1 MRISLNWLKEY
12 VEITCAISELS
23 ERLTNVGLEVEGID
37 DLGAKY
43 QGFVVGKVLATHRHP
58 NAEKLTLCD
67 VLVGKDTLRIVC
79 GAANVA
85 AGQKVPVGLVGAVV
99 PHNQHDSGGT
109 PFTLTPVKLRGEI
122 SNGMICSA
130 YELGLGEDKEGI
142 LVLADGA
149 KAGTPLARHL
159 GLEDHVLEIGITPNR
174 PDAMSHFGVARE
186 VAAFLGKKLKIPKI
200 LLAESRRRVA
210 TQLKVSIA
218 DTQNCPRYTARVVS
232 GVRVGSS
239 PKWLQDRL
247 HAVGI
252 RAVNN
257 VVDVTNFVLMEM
269 GQPLHAF
276 DAGKI
281 EGGKIIVRR
290 ATDGESFSTLDGK
303 TRLLNGEMLMICDA
317 KKSIA
322 VAGVMGGAS
331 TEITNS
337 TTNIIIESAYFHPRS
352 IRRTSKCLG
361 LSTDAS
367 QRFERGADPEITKA
381 AADRA
386 AALIQSVAGGEVLKG
401 VVDVYPRHIRR
412 RLVTLHPERL
422 NEILGTT
429 LTAATV
435 STILRRF
442 EIKKISAKKEG
453 KRSAFK
459 FEVPSFRP
467 DLEREIDLIEE
478 AARGYGY
485 DNLPTAQSVSH
496 RLSDSSA
503 GKDLTDAM
511 RATLTGNGFREVVTN
526 SMQELSKAKA
536 MSEHVVELANPIN
549 KDMAA
554 LRPSLI
560 PSMLDVVRNNQSQ
573 GENNLR
579 LFEVGVVYEKSVL
592 SSPGRFFAEFHE
604 DERIIMVAHGFAHP
618 TTWNQPAKSVDL
630 FDLKGEVESFLT
642 KIFLDKIDF
651 IPYPTTKALT
661 EKGLSVEI
669 NGEYV
674 GILGEVREELLRLY
688 EIDQPVFVAELS
700 IEGISRHATKPRKFQ
715 PLLRFPVLL
724 RDMAFVLSRDVSVG
738 SMQKEIREAGQ
749 PLLRHVELFDLYAG
763 EQVPE
768 GKKSVAFGLEFSAN
782 DRTLNQEEVD
792 SILQRII
799 QRMEKSFEAT
809 LRA

>member
-1 MRISLNWLKEY
+1 MRISLNWLQEY
-12 VEITCAISELS
+12 VEIECSISELS
-23 ERLTNVGLEVEGID
+23 ERLTNVGLEVEGVE

-43 QGFVVGKVLATHRHP
+43 QGFVVGEVLATHRHP

-67 VLVGKDTLRIVC
+67 VLVGKESLRIVC

-85 AGQKVPVGLVGAVV
+85 TGQKVPVGLVGAIV
-99 PHNQHDSGGT
+99 PRNQHESGGS
-109 PFTLTPVKLRGEI
+109 PFTLSQVKLRGEI
-122 SNGMICSA
+122 SNGMICSE
-130 YELGLGEDKEGI
+130 YELGLGDDRDGI
-142 LVLADGA
+142 LILAAGS
-149 KAGTPLARHL
+149 KAGTPLARHF

-174 PDAMSHFGVARE
+174 SDAMSHIGVARE
-186 VAAFLGKKLKIPKI
+186 VAAFLGKKLKVPKPR
-200 LLAESRRRVA
+200 LAEGSVRTSTYLQV
-210 TQLKVSIA
+210 LI
-218 DTQNCPRYTARVVS
+218 DDPQNCPRYTARVVS

-252 RAVNN
+252 RSVNN

-276 DAGKI
+276 DGDKI
-281 EGGKIIVRR
+281 VGGKIIVRR

-303 TRLLNGEMLMICDA
+303 TRVLTGDMLMICDA

-331 TEITNS
+331 TEITGS
-337 TTNIIIESAYFHPRS
+337 TTNVIIESAYFDSRS
-352 IRRTSKCLG
+352 IRRTSKRLG

-367 QRFERGADPEITKA
+367 QRFERGADPEITSS

-386 AALIQSVAGGEVLKG
+386 AALIQLVAGGEVLKG
-401 VVDVYPRHIRR
+401 VVDAYPRHIRR
-412 RLVTLHPERL
+412 RLVTLHPDRL

-429 LTAATV
+429 LTAATI
-435 STILRRF
+435 STILQRF
-442 EIKKISAKKEG
+442 EIKKTSAKKKA
-453 KRSAFK
+453 KRTAFK

-478 AARGYGY
+478 VARGYGY
-485 DNLPTAQSVSH
+485 DNIPTAESVSH
-496 RLSDSSA
+496 RLSDSAS
-503 GKDLTDAM
+503 GRDITDVM
-511 RATLTGNGFREVVTN
+511 RSTLTGNGFREVVTN
-526 SMQELSKAKA
+526 SMQELSKARA

-560 PSMLDVVRNNQSQ
+560 PSMLEVVRNNQSQ
-573 GENNLR
+573 GEKNLR
-579 LFEVGVVYEKSVL
+579 LFEVGVVFEKSVL
-592 SSPGRFFAEFHE
+592 SSPGRFFADFHE
-604 DERIIMVAHGFAHP
+604 DERIIMVTHGFAHP
-618 TTWNQPAKSVDL
+618 TTWNQPARSVDL
-630 FDLKGEVESFLT
+630 FDLKGEVEAFLT

-688 EIDQPVFVAELS
+688 EIGQPVFVAELRV
-700 IEGISRHATKPRKFQ
+700 EGISRHATKPRRFQ
-715 PLLRFPVLL
+715 PLPRFPVLL
-724 RDMAFVLSRDVSVG
+724 RDLAFVLSRDVSVG
-738 SMQKEIREAGQ
+738 LVQKEIRAAGQ

-799 QRMEKSFEAT
+799 HRMEKSFEAT